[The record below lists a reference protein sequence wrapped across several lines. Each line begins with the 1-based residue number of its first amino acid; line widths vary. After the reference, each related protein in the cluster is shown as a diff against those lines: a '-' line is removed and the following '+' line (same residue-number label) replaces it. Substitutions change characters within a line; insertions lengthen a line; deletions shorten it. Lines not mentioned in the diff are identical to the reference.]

1 MAEYLSEN
9 IITQIKIFYTEEF
22 KMETKIKDLIAF
34 LKDKYPNGAEMYNT
48 RNLVGDILF
57 TIYSKDGIT
66 VDECPK
72 WEYIEIFGLTENEFD
87 EVNKEI
93 NKNNPD
99 NLLSLNQLFE
109 KTLNNLR
116 KLQQEEI
123 KELKE
128 KALKELLDLVNEM
141 ADDKDFFEKMK
152 MVKMF
157 FNLGLAD
164 MSTFKEFRK
173 LVIEEIN
180 RVGEKIKRLEGTEE

>member
-1 MAEYLSEN
+1 
-9 IITQIKIFYTEEF
+9 
-22 KMETKIKDLIAF
+22 METKIKDLIAF

-48 RNLVGDILF
+48 RNNAGDILF

-66 VDECPK
+66 VDDCPK

-99 NLLSLNQLFE
+99 NLLSLDQLFE

-123 KELKE
+123 KELKEKE

-141 ADDKDFFEKMK
+141 ADDKDFFEKME

-157 FNLGLAD
+157 FKLGL
-164 MSTFKEFRK
+164 KEFRK
-173 LVIEEIN
+173 SISEEIN
-180 RVGEKIKRLEGTEE
+180 RVGEKIKRLEGTEK

>member
-1 MAEYLSEN
+1 
-9 IITQIKIFYTEEF
+9 
-22 KMETKIKDLIAF
+22 METKIKDLIAF

-48 RNLVGDILF
+48 RNNAGDILF

-66 VDECPK
+66 VDDCPK

-99 NLLSLNQLFE
+99 NLLS
-109 KTLNNLR
+109 
-116 KLQQEEI
+116 
-123 KELKE
+123 KELKEKE

-141 ADDKDFFEKMK
+141 ADDKDFFEKME

-157 FNLGLAD
+157 FKLGL
-164 MSTFKEFRK
+164 KEFRK
-173 LVIEEIN
+173 SISEEIN
-180 RVGEKIKRLEGTEE
+180 RVGEKIKRLEGTEK